1 MMPKRTKAE
10 QDKVDEQV
18 ETDWD
23 KEIAKR
29 RRMDRKA
36 KNEKPKIILEYLD
49 GAKIEWTNGWNDIK
63 SEKKTSYEQ
72 GKKDTDNEIKA
83 LKRCIEI
90 DTHQQELLRKELKLR
105 LLSDRHSLQH
115 EIDRIKR
122 VKKEVRKQTLSEVLK
137 DLKRTKKMIETYIKP
152 LSEYERGR
160 YEHAWNM
167 ILDLEQ
173 TLKAME

>member
-1 MMPKRTKAE
+1 MTKAKSSIKLQMMPKRTKAE

-72 GKKDTDNEIKA
+72 GKKDERKDIRDMMERLNSYHNSYRFTNKCSCSYCK
-83 LKRCIEI
+83 LHRKV
-90 DTHQQELLRKELKLR
+90 LKEL
-105 LLSDRHSLQH
+105 S
-115 EIDRIKR
+115 
-122 VKKEVRKQTLSEVLK
+122 K
-137 DLKRTKKMIETYIKP
+137 DGSK
-152 LSEYERGR
+152 
-160 YEHAWNM
+160 
-167 ILDLEQ
+167 
-173 TLKAME
+173 